1 MSDIATLGR
10 AQLAAL
16 IVETLAAHD
25 IDVVLVGGS
34 CVSVWTNDKFGSLD
48 LDFIDLSYAKR
59 KQIAKALA
67 TIGFVTDGRNP
78 KYFIHPDCQWSI
90 EFPTAPLAIGHE
102 HIQSE
107 QVAALETDA
116 GTIRLLSP
124 TDSIK
129 DRLLWWYLEKDPQ
142 CWEQSLDM
150 ARNHKVNWADLK
162 KWHAGEGY
170 ADEFATFNQAV

>member
-1 MSDIATLGR
+1 MAGR
-10 AQLAAL
+10 TRIYTFNPRYTFLD
-16 IVETLAAHD
+16 ETREL
-25 IDVVLVGGS
+25 L
-34 CVSVWTNDKFGSLD
+34 
-48 LDFIDLSYAKR
+48 
-59 KQIAKALA
+59 AKAMA
-67 TIGFVTDGRNP
+67 NIGFITDGLSPR
-78 KYFIHPDCQWSI
+78 YFIHTDCQWSV

-116 GTIRLLSP
+116 GTIRLLSR

-129 DRLLWWYLEKDPQ
+129 DRLLWWYLEQDPQ
-142 CWEQSLDM
+142 SWEQSLDV

-170 ADEFATFNQAV
+170 ADEFETFKQAV